1 METVEMEKGMEWRP
15 ESAPTQ
21 AEELKAA
28 RRHFSR
34 IGLSYLIGTALFFGI
49 QYLAIYLAGLL
60 RPELLKNGNTYLLT
74 YMLPTYL
81 ISMPA
86 LYLIVKRIPA
96 KAPERRAMKPGHFVL
111 AAIMAFAL
119 MYAVN
124 LVGVIITTLIGF
136 FKQSQV
142 QNGLMGIVMT
152 TNPLVMLLIMV
163 ICAPIMEE
171 LLFRKLIV
179 DRTVRYGQGV
189 AVVLSGLMFGLFH
202 GNLNQFLYATALGMF
217 LAFLYVKTG
226 NLKITIAIHMLV
238 NLMGSVVSSSV
249 LKLLDMEELLRAQA
263 GGTRDGAMTEYVFTH
278 MAGLMIY
285 IGYAFLILGIT
296 IAGGV
301 LLIVFAAKRRFTL
314 ERGEVVIPRGK
325 RFRTVI
331 LNVGMTVYCVVWIGM
346 IVYLLLR

>member
-1 METVEMEKGMEWRP
+1 M
-15 ESAPTQ
+15 
-21 AEELKAA
+21 
-28 RRHFSR
+28 
-34 IGLSYLIGTALFFGI
+34 
-49 QYLAIYLAGLL
+49 
-60 RPELLKNGNTYLLT
+60 KNGNTYLLT

-96 KAPERRAMKPGHFVL
+96 QAPKRCAMKPGHFVL

-124 LVGVIITTLIGF
+124 LVGVIITTIIGF
-136 FKQSQV
+136 FKQNGV
-142 QNGLMGIVMT
+142 QNGLVGIVMT

-163 ICAPIMEE
+163 ICAPVMEE

-179 DRTVRYGQGV
+179 DRTVRYGQGT

-249 LKLLDMEELLRAQA
+249 LKLLDMEELLKAQA
-263 GGTRDGAMTEYVFTH
+263 GGMRDGALMEYVYTH
-278 MAGLMIY
+278 MGGLIIY
-285 IGYAFLILGIT
+285 LGYAFFIIGIT

-301 LLIVFAAKRRFTL
+301 LLIVFAAKRRFTF

-325 RFRTVI
+325 RFGTVI

-346 IVYLLLR
+346 IVYMLLQ